1 MLFLFIAM
9 FIILL
14 VWIYIGFTMLYDFII
29 FFKNK
34 IKLQKKI
41 DNNIQN
47 YKGDGFSNLTK
58 SEQKDIEKTVDN
70 TIDMYHWLFF
80 YLLVYV

>member
-29 FFKNK
+29 FIKNK
-34 IKLQKKI
+34 IELRKKI
-41 DNNIQN
+41 NSNIQS

-58 SEQKDIEKTVDN
+58 LEQKHIKKTVDDA
-70 TIDMYHWLFF
+70 IH
-80 YLLVYV
+80 